1 MLQLCAHP
9 QGVLLCSTST
19 SVVATTARSAIAGSE
34 FMQQSADLAS
44 ELCRLTGVVQ
54 ALITLEE
61 YLATTAEARPAPYGH
76 SALRGNNHEDEEAED
91 VEDDQ
96 DHHDGDADND
106 RDLGDRD
113 RQDVDKEVS
122 DDEGRDESDSDV
134 DDGRRHGIDT
144 FPPPSP
150 GELGGNIGGAEDR
163 PYETES
169 HCEMSRNMRQGR
181 VSGSRVEI

>member
-1 MLQLCAHP
+1 
-9 QGVLLCSTST
+9 
-19 SVVATTARSAIAGSE
+19 
-34 FMQQSADLAS
+34 MQQSAGLAS

-61 YLATTAEARPAPYGH
+61 YLAMTAEAQPAPYGH
-76 SALRGNNHEDEEAED
+76 NALLGNNNEDEDAED

-96 DHHDGDADND
+96 DHHDGDADNDGDKRGD

-122 DDEGRDESDSDV
+122 DDEGRDENDSDV
-134 DDGRRHGIDT
+134 DDGRRDGIDT

-150 GELGGNIGGAEDR
+150 GELGGNIAGAEGLS
-163 PYETES
+163 YETES
-169 HCEMSRNMRQGR
+169 HC
-181 VSGSRVEI
+181 